1 MDLTGLQFL
10 FKLLTKYEGR
20 PAYLATSFARD
31 FSNASQ
37 RNEICQGLGCDGLI
51 DFTREI
57 ESVSLLPPGQALLKA
72 EADDIPLAPVEL
84 KVLEKIGKSSQPL
97 KPTAISSSTVK
108 AAKRDNI
115 LQSFVD
121 RGLVEATTKLKRQR
135 AQVWITPK
143 GKQCVQLL
151 HQYFEDIRRSPN
163 NNQSARGKVNS
174 TQIFQTICS
183 LDRELGTNNYL
194 PIFHL
199 RTKLPSLSRE
209 DLDGALY
216 ELEQQ
221 DAIELD
227 TLQETARYTPEQQS
241 AGISQPVGG
250 PLFFISVSGQ
260 P

>member
-10 FKLLTKYEGR
+10 LKLLTKYDGR
-20 PAYLATSFARD
+20 PAYLTMSFARD

-37 RNEICQGLGCDGLI
+37 RNEICNSLGRDGLI

-57 ESVSLLPPGQALLKA
+57 ESLSLLPPGQALLNL
-72 EADDIPLAPVEL
+72 EADDTPLSITEL

-97 KPTAISSSTVK
+97 KPTAISSSIAK
-108 AAKRDNI
+108 AAKRNKI

-121 RGLVEATTKLKRQR
+121 RGLIEATTKLKRQK

-143 GKQCVQLL
+143 GKQCVQRLF
-151 HQYFEDIRRSPN
+151 QNFEDIRRSPAN
-163 NNQSARGKVNS
+163 NKSVNGKVGCG
-174 TQIFQTICS
+174 QVFQAICN

-209 DLDGALY
+209 ELDGVLY

-227 TLQETARYTPEQQS
+227 TLQETSRYTQEQQS

-260 P
+260 S